1 MKCAVCGNEIHG
13 FGNNGR
19 PLVEGKV
26 CDDCNWK
33 VIAERL
39 NLSKKQKEQ
48 KSKEANESVG
58 LGELDGVVVGS
69 GGPVNVTN
77 PMEDFEN
84 YAKQFE
90 DTFILGKTPVR
101 KERPQNKVK
110 VKDGELVGEVEALDK
125 KQLDSAQVEPTK
137 SATEALYGFSQIY
150 EFLKLAKE
158 MGITDFSDLEK
169 FAQENPTNT
178 IENFRKYREEFLGND
193 WENKDLTVEDKDE
206 IRHLRAKQKLSEPI

>member
-1 MKCAVCGNEIHG
+1 MKCAICGNEIHG

-58 LGELDGVVVGS
+58 LGELDGVVVGG

-101 KERPQNKVK
+101 KEKPQNRIK
-110 VKDGELVGEVEALDK
+110 VKDGELVGEVESLDK
-125 KQLDSAQVEPTK
+125 RSTDLGQVEPTK

-158 MGITDFSDLEK
+158 MGITDFKVLEK

-178 IENFRKYREEFLGND
+178 IENFRKYREEFLGKD
-193 WENKDLTVEDKDE
+193 WENKDLTLEDKDE

>member
-1 MKCAVCGNEIHG
+1 MKCAICGNKIHG

-39 NLSKKQKEQ
+39 NLSQKQKEQ
-48 KSKEANESVG
+48 KGKEANESVS
-58 LGELDGVVVGS
+58 LGELDGVVVGG

-77 PMEDFEN
+77 PMKDFEN

-110 VKDGELVGEVEALDK
+110 VKDGELVGEVETLDK
-125 KQLDSAQVEPTK
+125 KQLDSAQVDPTK

-150 EFLKLAKE
+150 EFLKIAKE
-158 MGITDFSDLEK
+158 IGITDFGDLEK

-178 IENFRKYREEFLGND
+178 IENFRKYRDEVLGKD
-193 WENKDLTVEDKDE
+193 WENKDLTAEDKDE
-206 IRHLRAKQKLSEPI
+206 IRHLRAKQKLSELI

>member
-1 MKCAVCGNEIHG
+1 MKCAICGNEIHG
-13 FGNNGR
+13 FGNKGR
-19 PLVEGKV
+19 PLVEGRV

-58 LGELDGVVVGS
+58 LGELDGVVVGG

-77 PMEDFEN
+77 PMGDFEK

-90 DTFILGKTPVR
+90 DTFVLGKTPIR
-101 KERPQNKVK
+101 KEKAENKIK
-110 VKDGELVGEVEALDK
+110 VKDGELVGEVNSIEKKGEKLD
-125 KQLDSAQVEPTK
+125 QVEPAK

-158 MGITDFSDLEK
+158 LGITDFNELEK

-178 IENFRKYREEFLGND
+178 IENLRKYREEYLGKD
-193 WENKDLTVEDKDE
+193 WENKDLTLEDKDE
-206 IRHLRAKQKLSEPI
+206 IRHLRAKQKLSEPM

>member
-1 MKCAVCGNEIHG
+1 MKCSICGNEIHG

-58 LGELDGVVVGS
+58 LGELDGVVVGG

-90 DTFILGKTPVR
+90 DTFILGKTPIR
-101 KERPQNKVK
+101 KEEAENKIK
-110 VKDGELVGEVEALDK
+110 VKDGELVGEVNSIENKSEELD
-125 KQLDSAQVEPTK
+125 QVEPAK

-158 MGITDFSDLEK
+158 LGITDFNELEK

-178 IENFRKYREEFLGND
+178 IESFRKYREEYLGKD
-193 WENKDLTVEDKDE
+193 WNNEDLTLEDKDE
-206 IRHLRAKQKLSEPI
+206 IRHLRAKQKLSEPM